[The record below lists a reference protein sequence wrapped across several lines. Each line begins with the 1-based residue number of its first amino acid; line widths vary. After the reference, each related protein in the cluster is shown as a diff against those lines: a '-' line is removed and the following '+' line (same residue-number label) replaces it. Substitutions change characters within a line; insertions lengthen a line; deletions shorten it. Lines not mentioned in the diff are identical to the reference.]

1 MAIHS
6 GNATVQRREERLLRE
21 RLADMEAK
29 LDRALAMEKKEVGA
43 TAPAF
48 PQDSDIEEVG
58 RLLVE
63 GRIRLPTHARLTVI
77 TTVAEV
83 RHKLFNTTTDVMT
96 HTADQLHTRLL
107 RPMTVLEA
115 LEGGL
120 IRRVER
126 GWVWS
131 EATYERLAKAAQ
143 GVSDGVGCPYGPTKE
158 IPAGALLALA
168 AGGSNRIADPRA

>member
-1 MAIHS
+1 MFLPA
-6 GNATVQRREERLLRE
+6 NPTARRREEHLLMRARLD
-21 RLADMEAK
+21 AIDAA
-29 LDRALAMEKKEVGA
+29 LDKMVVVAQA
-43 TAPAF
+43 APAF
-48 PQDSDIEEVG
+48 TDAEVEEVG
-58 RLLVE
+58 RMLVE
-63 GRIRLPTHARLTVI
+63 GRLRLPTHARLTVI
-77 TTVAEV
+77 TTVEEV

-96 HTADQLHTRLL
+96 HTADQLHTKLL
-107 RPMTVLEA
+107 RPMTILEA
-115 LEGGL
+115 LEAGL

-131 EATYERLAKAAQ
+131 EVAYERLAKAAQ

>member
-1 MAIHS
+1 MTFITSADP
-6 GNATVQRREERLLRE
+6 TRRRKEEALLIRE
-21 RLADMEAK
+21 RIRQIDQKVDQLARVWVE
-29 LDRALAMEKKEVGA
+29 

-48 PQDSDIEEVG
+48 TDAEVEEVG

-63 GRIRLPTHARLTVI
+63 GHIKLPCHARLTVT
-77 TTVAEV
+77 TTVEDV
-83 RHKLFNTTTDVMT
+83 RHELFNTTTEVFT

-126 GWVWS
+126 GWAWS
-131 EATYERLAKAAQ
+131 EAQYERLAAN
-143 GVSDGVGCPYGPTKE
+143 G
-158 IPAGALLALA
+158 
-168 AGGSNRIADPRA
+168 